1 MRLLD
6 RYIGRNVIGMVLT
19 VAAALVLVFS
29 FFDLID
35 EVDDVGRGSYTFARM
50 LLFIVLSMPRLAYEL
65 LPVAAL
71 IGALVGLSILV
82 SNGELVVVR
91 AAGVPLSR
99 IVFSVM
105 KGGAVIMV
113 FAVIIGEFVVP
124 PAEETARNMKSVA
137 LANRIALKTRYGFW
151 ARDGQSY
158 INIRKVLPG
167 NQVEDIY
174 IYEFDDQDRLQVS
187 TFARRALYVDGQW
200 LLESIEQT
208 EISDAG
214 VQSKRIARAA
224 WDSLLRPDLINLVVV
239 EPDKLSVYDLVQYI
253 RFLRS
258 NNQSVQPYRHALWVK
273 MVYPVATAVMIFLA
287 IPIVLG
293 SRNAVNVG
301 QRVVLG
307 VVIGLV
313 FNLLNQASGHLGVV
327 YNLVPALSATMPTL
341 VTFIIAVVLMR
352 RVA

>member
-6 RYIGRNVIGMVLT
+6 RYIGRSVIGMVLT

-99 IVFSVM
+99 IVVSVM

-113 FAVIIGEFVVP
+113 AAVLIGEFVVP
-124 PAEETARNMKSVA
+124 PAEATARNMKSVA

-174 IYEFDDQDRLQVS
+174 IYEFDEQDRLQVS
-187 TFARRALYVDGQW
+187 TFARRALYADGQW

-208 EISDAG
+208 ELSDAG
-214 VQSKRIARAA
+214 VQSKRIGRAA

-239 EPDKLSVYDLVQYI
+239 EPDKLSIYDLVQYI

-258 NNQSVQPYRHALWVK
+258 NNQSVQRYRHALWVK

-293 SRNAVNVG
+293 SRNSVNVG

-327 YNLVPALSATMPTL
+327 YNLMPALSATLPTL
-341 VTFIIAVVLMR
+341 VTFLIAAVLMR